1 MALLSDYKDFG
12 AFRGQAEKAMGMP
25 LGLASPLWLAFGAA
39 TTAGVA
45 WWWMTRW
52 TKALNIEALA
62 PTPAPVA
69 KPAPAPAPPAAVAK
83 PAPIAI
89 AAPVEIKPA
98 PAKAA
103 PARAPVEAVA
113 APVAKAKPVKAAPAK
128 APEPAPLVL
137 AEPDDLT
144 VLVGIGPKL
153 ADALAARGVTRYAQI
168 AAWKAKDLAHFDAA
182 LSLKGR
188 AVREAW
194 VAQAQ
199 RLAKGEA

>member
-12 AFRGQAEKAMGMP
+12 AFRGQAQKAMGMP
-25 LGLASPLWLAFGAA
+25 LGFASPLWLAFGAA

-52 TKALNIEALA
+52 TKAFNVEAVA
-62 PTPAPVA
+62 STSVAEPATEPAPV
-69 KPAPAPAPPAAVAK
+69 PASAPAVAK
-83 PAPIAI
+83 PVIEA
-89 AAPVEIKPA
+89 VV
-98 PAKAA
+98 
-103 PARAPVEAVA
+103 APVEATKLAKVE
-113 APVAKAKPVKAAPAK
+113 PVKTAPVKAAPVKVVK
-128 APEPAPLVL
+128 APEPATPVL

-168 AAWKAKDLAHFDAA
+168 AAWKAKDLADFDVA

>member
-25 LGLASPLWLAFGAA
+25 LGFASPLWLAFGAA

-69 KPAPAPAPPAAVAK
+69 KLDPTPKPAAVAK
-83 PAPIAI
+83 PAPVAI
-89 AAPVEIKPA
+89 AAPVEAKPA
-98 PAKAA
+98 PVKAA
-103 PARAPVEAVA
+103 PAPAPVETVA
-113 APVAKAKPVKAAPAK
+113 APVAKAKPVKAVPAK
-128 APEPAPLVL
+128 APEPAPVVL

-144 VLVGIGPKL
+144 VMVGIGPKL

-168 AAWKAKDLAHFDAA
+168 AAWKAKDLAHFDTA